1 VDRPWRGG
9 ETRGPLS
16 CVEHKC
22 IRLPLQQ
29 VQWLEQ
35 EAKARGVSEGEVV
48 RRALDEY
55 RDRKKSE
62 GEKR

>member
-1 VDRPWRGG
+1 MR
-9 ETRGPLS
+9 
-16 CVEHKC
+16 VEHKC

-29 VQWLEQ
+29 VKWLEE